1 MKSITWLLAIILLSL
16 SLCGCSLTPEQ
27 PKVPPSIPHPSP
39 PIEQVEVLYVF
50 DGDTITIE
58 GGYRVR
64 YIGIDTPEIH
74 PELEP
79 YGIEAL
85 EANRKLVE
93 GKEVRLERD
102 VSETDKYGRLLR
114 YVYVDD
120 VFVNAELVRQGLAEA
135 KAYPPDT
142 KYQDYLEELEAEA
155 RQAGRGIWAK

>member
-1 MKSITWLLAIILLSL
+1 MSKKAKFLAIIVFLLL
-16 SLCGCSLTPEQ
+16 LVCSCT
-27 PKVPPSIPHPSP
+27 SP
-39 PIEQVEVLYVF
+39 PETALVTQVI
-50 DGDTITIE
+50 DGDTIIIE

-74 PELEP
+74 PELEA

-85 EANRKLVE
+85 QTNRRLVE
-93 GKEVRLERD
+93 GKKVRLERD

-114 YVYVDD
+114 YVFVDG

-142 KYQDYLEELEAEA
+142 KYQDYLEKLEAEA
-155 RQAGRGIWAK
+155 IQAGRGMWAR